1 MTTLQPKTTLSYSF
15 CFWFLLRCHVYCCW
29 CTSIFSLSLYLSL
42 YLSLFLFCF
51 GVFSVLFCFWKKPWL
66 FTYHLLTK
74 VCYKTF
80 LTVLEAWSQ
89 QHARWKKIFLK
100 SLSSHTVRLPSSS
113 TFTPSQRE
121 QNIFMFTYAIHLDQR
136 GRAENQKW
144 GTCTVC
150 V

>member
-29 CTSIFSLSLYLSL
+29 CTSIFSLSLFISV
-42 YLSLFLFCF
+42 SFF
-51 GVFSVLFCFWKKPWL
+51 VLFCFWKKPRL

-89 QHARWKKIFLK
+89 QHARQKKILKKIFLHIQSDCPPPRLLHPPKGNKTFLCLHMPHILTKGGGLKTK
-100 SLSSHTVRLPSSS
+100 SEALVLYVC
-113 TFTPSQRE
+113 
-121 QNIFMFTYAIHLDQR
+121 N
-136 GRAENQKW
+136 RAL
-144 GTCTVC
+144 GTLEVT
-150 V
+150 